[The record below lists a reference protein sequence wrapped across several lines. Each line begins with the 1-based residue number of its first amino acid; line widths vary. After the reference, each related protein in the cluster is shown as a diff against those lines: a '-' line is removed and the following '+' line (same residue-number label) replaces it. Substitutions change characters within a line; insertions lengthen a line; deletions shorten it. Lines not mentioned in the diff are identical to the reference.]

1 MNELIEKKKKKKRYD
16 ATVIFPLK
24 WIQRYRYSERK
35 IILTGFVWRAV
46 GVAKLWELLLFGT
59 LVGVPVLLLLLLLLL
74 TLLFPTP
81 WNPLDTSSMLGVTG
95 GREGGGLQGGT
106 ACGSD
111 ARPLFVPWLGDLHI
125 LSYTFDFSDN
135 ANDCG

>member
-1 MNELIEKKKKKKRYD
+1 MNELIEKKKKGD
-16 ATVIFPLK
+16 ATVIFPK
-24 WIQRYRYSERK
+24 WIQRYRYSDRK

>member
-1 MNELIEKKKKKKRYD
+1 MSYHGKWRNLLGEKAWRNGNFSEMNSMIS
-16 ATVIFPLK
+16 IF
-24 WIQRYRYSERK
+24 ERK